1 MTGQYLCLQATKR
14 KYIEYKRMLYN
25 PTDTLPYN
33 NCYIML
39 DKDSLFY
46 YREGKLEEVRT
57 MVREE
62 YSNHSFTFKEDADDH
77 IYNDS
82 LPVFTI
88 GHDNKIYG
96 LIGNY
101 NASNYPTYLKIKMTT
116 HDSLRQ
122 NLLNGTT
129 SLYRVIQNL
138 PPIKK

>member
-1 MTGQYLCLQATKR
+1 
-14 KYIEYKRMLYN
+14 MLYN

-77 IYNDS
+77 IYHDS

-96 LIGNY
+96 LIGYY
-101 NASNYPTYLKIKMTT
+101 NASNYPTYLKI
-116 HDSLRQ
+116 
-122 NLLNGTT
+122 
-129 SLYRVIQNL
+129 
-138 PPIKK
+138 